1 MESLTRGRG
10 DIANRLAMA
19 ISVTGFIAYVHFG
32 LSMLQQSRGTG
43 DYDSVYAL
51 DKLLTVIPLGVICAC
66 SFGYLLFCRQ
76 GVLRLVSGCLL
87 AIFLIFSIF
96 LFLNV
101 VR

>member
-1 MESLTRGRG
+1 MQSLTRRRG
-10 DIANRLAMA
+10 NIANKLVIV
-19 ISVTGFIAYVHFG
+19 ISVSGFIAYVHLG

-51 DKLLTVIPLGVICAC
+51 DKLLTVIPLGVLCAC

-76 GVLRLVSGCLL
+76 GVVRFVSGCLL
-87 AIFLIFSIF
+87 AIFLTFSTF

-101 VR
+101 VP